1 MVKKN
6 KIKNNNK
13 ILVFYVYLGDLF
25 MSNIV
30 NEKVEDYIR
39 NTLKEKTG
47 LLKELEDYAHEN
59 NVPIIHKE
67 VSDMLNVLL
76 KVQKPKRILEV
87 GCAIGY
93 SSIFFA
99 DTLDGDVE
107 IITAERN
114 EQMIEKAKENFKRA
128 ELEDKITILEGD
140 AEENLAKVEGEF
152 DMIFIDA
159 AKGQYK
165 LFYDMVIDKL
175 KVGGLLIS
183 DNILYKGMIA
193 HDDFVV
199 RRKRTIVKRMRNYL
213 DFICNCDYLTTSLI
227 PIGDGVALSYK
238 EKEEGK

>member
-1 MVKKN
+1 
-6 KIKNNNK
+6 
-13 ILVFYVYLGDLF
+13 

-39 NTLKEKTG
+39 KTLKENTG

-59 NVPIIHKE
+59 SVPIIHKE
-67 VSDMLNVLL
+67 VSDMLKVLL
-76 KVQKPKRILEV
+76 KIKRPKRILEV

-99 DTLDGDVE
+99 TVLDHDVE

-114 EQMIEKAKENFKRA
+114 ESMIEKAKENFKRA
-128 ELEDKITILEGD
+128 GLEDKITILEGD
-140 AEENLAKVEGEF
+140 AEERLKEVEGEF

-165 LFYDMVIDKL
+165 LFYDLVIDNL
-175 KVGGLLIS
+175 KDGGLLVS
-183 DNILYKGMIA
+183 DNILYKGMVA
-193 HDDFVV
+193 HDDFVI
-199 RRKRTIVKRMRNYL
+199 RRKKTIVKRMRSYL
-213 DFICNCDYLTTSLI
+213 DFICNCDYLSTSLI

-238 EKEEGK
+238 EKVEGK